1 MRHRLLALDID
12 GTLLDP
18 AGELR
23 PAVRDAVGR
32 AQEAGLRVVLCTGRR
47 FRTARPVARALG
59 VEGPLVLHNGAL
71 VKDAASGATRDAVFL
86 PEALVPEILDAV
98 HPHGPPLV
106 YLDAWPGSDF
116 VTEPRTPRSRHQ
128 AEYLAQHS
136 EHARFVDD
144 LAGEERAGILM
155 MSVMTDAET
164 LVALRAEALRRI
176 GPRVRTHS
184 LENKGYG
191 GRILEF
197 LALETGKWTG
207 LARVAAGLGIAPE
220 EIAAVGDDLND
231 LELVREAGLG
241 IAMGNAVEEL
251 RAVADLVVASNARD
265 GAVEAIEAVLG
276 ER

>member
-18 AGELR
+18 AGALR
-23 PAVRDAVGR
+23 PTVRAAVRR
-32 AQEAGLRVVLCTGRR
+32 AQDAGVCVVLCTGRR
-47 FRTARPVARALG
+47 YRSARPVAQALG

-71 VKDAASGATRDAVFL
+71 VKDSASGATRDALFL
-86 PEALVPEILDAV
+86 PEALVPEILEALR
-98 HPHGPPLV
+98 PHGPPLV

-116 VTEPRTPRSRHQ
+116 VTESRPPRSHHQ
-128 AEYLAQHS
+128 AAYLEQHS

-144 LAGEERAGILM
+144 LAEAGRAGILM

-164 LVALRAEALRRI
+164 LARLRAEALRRI

-197 LALETGKWTG
+197 LALETGKWAG

-241 IAMGNAVEEL
+241 IAMGNAAAEL
-251 RAVADLVVASNARD
+251 RAVADLVVASNADD
-265 GAVEAIEAVLG
+265 GVVQAIEAAL
-276 ER
+276 RAR